1 MCSFLCVAV
10 VDSCCCGFYSHYG
23 RSKIC
28 RVPNALPS
36 AENRALGKAT
46 LCRVLHSAKSGFAV
60 CRRVPGARQSTLLGK
75 GTLCRAQHSAKSAP
89 GKMPVSC
96 PPTPPTPLPSLKKMF
111 TERLTWHSAKRPF
124 AECCG
129 LALGKGPLYRVS
141 GMALGKVFLFFL
153 ILISNFFCRPYLLFT
168 STC

>member
-1 MCSFLCVAV
+1 MNYFSWHVI
-10 VDSCCCGFYSHYG
+10 YNYIHYG

-28 RVPNALPS
+28 RVPHALPS
-36 AENRALGKAT
+36 VVLGKE
-46 LCRVLHSAKSGFAV
+46 LHSAKSSFAV
-60 CRRVPGARQSTLLGK
+60 AECRSVPGARQSTPLGK
-75 GTLCRAQHSAKSAP
+75 GTLCRAQHSTKSAL

-96 PPTPPTPLPSLKKMF
+96 LPTPPTPLPSLKKMF

-124 AECCG
+124 VECYG
-129 LALGKGPLYRVS
+129 LALGKGPLCRVS
-141 GMALGKVFLFFL
+141 GMALGEVFLFFW